1 MALVQIFKM
10 LKYHSIDHQG
20 SKSERLSYFNKRQ
33 PPPKTRGIGSETKY
47 TNTTAKKTNIW
58 DKYITK
64 VIKGVRADPNCVSNN
79 NINYL
84 PIKTN

>member
-1 MALVQIFKM
+1 MISKINETFIIFDYLKHAQLLALVQIFKM

-47 TNTTAKKTNIW
+47 TNTTAKKTNI
-58 DKYITK
+58 
-64 VIKGVRADPNCVSNN
+64 
-79 NINYL
+79 
-84 PIKTN
+84 